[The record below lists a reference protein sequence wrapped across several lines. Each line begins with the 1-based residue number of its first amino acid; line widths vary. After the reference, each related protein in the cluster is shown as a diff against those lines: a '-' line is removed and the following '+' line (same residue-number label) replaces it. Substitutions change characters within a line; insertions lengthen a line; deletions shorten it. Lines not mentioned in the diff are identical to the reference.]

1 MQRSFLPEVEV
12 QSQDGSRFSAAYH
25 VQEDMPWF
33 SGHFP
38 GIAILPGL
46 GMLALSVHTLRRGL
60 GLTDLRLARVNK
72 IRFKSVV
79 RPGERLDVVCELLDG
94 DPELRQTELKA
105 RFELSRAEQNI
116 GSGQIVC
123 LRP

>member
-1 MQRSFLPEVEV
+1 MPRTFLPDVDV
-12 QSQDGSRFSAAYH
+12 LSQDGRRFSAAYH
-25 VQEDMPWF
+25 LDKDMPWF

-60 GLTDLRLARVNK
+60 GVSDLRLAQVNK
-72 IRFKSVV
+72 IRFKGVV
-79 RPGERLDVVCELLDG
+79 RPGEQLDVVCELLDG
-94 DPELRQTELKA
+94 DPELRQTELNA

-116 GSGQIVC
+116 GTGRFVC